1 MSASY
6 RPLVSPGTGSGANL
20 VLWLS
25 LAVAGSGLQRPPA
38 IATLAWNAAALKAT
52 FDGVALD
59 DDRHLLLYYV
69 FKNTTN
75 ADYRLEDGSNV
86 VVMMKLRGKHPG
98 WRELSPQDLRVFY
111 PIFVPSRQRQ
121 IVVVKY
127 LRGTYGF
134 RPQLKLHASSKEEQ
148 AFQARLKA
156 FVRIHSPDFGTLV
169 LFDKTAGYRI
179 DLPWD

>member
-6 RPLVSPGTGSGANL
+6 SPLASPRVLSGANL

-25 LAVAGSGLQRPPA
+25 LAVAGSALQQPPVT
-38 IATLAWNAAALKAT
+38 ATRTWNAAALKAT

-59 DDRHLLLYYV
+59 EDRHILLYYV

-75 ADYRLEDGSNV
+75 ADYRLENGSNV

-127 LRGTYGF
+127 LRGTYDF
-134 RPQLKLHASSKEEQ
+134 RLKLKLHASSKEEQ
-148 AFQARLKA
+148 VFQEKLKA
-156 FVRIHSPDFGTLV
+156 FVRIHSPDFASLV